1 MELFL
6 WHKENPPEELRKTTG
21 SQWQPTKGRGGKAFE
36 HFPEIINTTNL

>member
-21 SQWQPTKGRGGKAFE
+21 SQWQPTKGRGE
-36 HFPEIINTTNL
+36 RHLSISQR